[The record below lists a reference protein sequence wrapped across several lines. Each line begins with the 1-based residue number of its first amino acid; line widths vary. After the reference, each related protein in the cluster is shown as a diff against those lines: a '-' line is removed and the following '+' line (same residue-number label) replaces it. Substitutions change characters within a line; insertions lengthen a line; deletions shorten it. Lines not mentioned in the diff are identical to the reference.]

1 MSGIGISGMD
11 EIDERIDKVLKE
23 FPEERRLL
31 HEASGKVIL
40 GKVLENTP
48 YDAKRKKGT
57 HLKDAITMVVGSKG
71 GYTAVRADEGKSPH
85 AHLVENGHVQ
95 KDKNGTPTGTFVPGK
110 HMFKIASM
118 EAKGEVLKLTEEF
131 SNKIIGDLT

>member
-1 MSGIGISGMD
+1 MSGISISGMG
-11 EIDERIDKVLKE
+11 EMDERIDKVLKE
-23 FPEERRLL
+23 FPDEKRSL

-40 GKVLENTP
+40 DKVLENTP
-48 YDAKRKKGT
+48 YDEERKKGA
-57 HLKDAITMVVGSKG
+57 HLRDAITMVVGSKG
-71 GYTAVRADEGKSPH
+71 GYTAVRADEGKAPH

-110 HMFKIASM
+110 HMFKIASIDV
-118 EAKGEVLKLTEEF
+118 KDEVLKLAEEF